1 MWKDRKKAWQIVVL
15 LICIGVII
23 AFLGYWFASFFRS
36 FYRPTVDVIR
46 EELTTENW
54 YEVIAENL
62 QIPWDIAFLPNG
74 EILITERPGTL
85 LKIGKD
91 KTVIPIEGVE
101 HLGEGGLLGL
111 ALHPDFSQNHWL
123 YLYLTTETEGGLMN
137 RVLRYR
143 LLGNKLFERTTI
155 IDHIPGA
162 SYHDGGKISF
172 GKGYGSQ
179 WYLFITTGDAGN
191 SDFAQDTHSLAGKIL
206 RIFPDGT
213 IPKDNPFGNAVFSYG
228 HRNPQGITW
237 DDQGRL
243 WATEHGRSGVL
254 SGLDELNI
262 IEMGKNYGWPI
273 IQGDET
279 REGMHTPVIQSGSD
293 DTWAPSG
300 IAFLNGSLFFGGLR
314 GEALYE
320 YTIADGTL
328 KMHLQKEFGRIRAVA
343 TGPDGYL
350 YITTSNTDGRGT
362 HRDRDDKLIR
372 INPEIF

>member
-1 MWKDRKKAWQIVVL
+1 MWKDGKKAWQIVIL
-15 LICIGVII
+15 LIIIGATI
-23 AFLGYWFASFFRS
+23 AFLGYWTASFPQS
-36 FYRPTVDVIR
+36 FYRPTVGVTR
-46 EELTTENW
+46 EKLTTENW
-54 YEVIAENL
+54 HEVIADTL

-74 EILITERPGTL
+74 EILVTERPGTL
-85 LKIGKD
+85 LKIGKN
-91 KTVIPIEGVE
+91 KTAIPIEGVR

-137 RVLRYR
+137 RVERYR
-143 LLGNKLFERTTI
+143 LLGNKLFERTII
-155 IDHIPGA
+155 IDRIPGA
-162 SYHDGGKISF
+162 SHHDGGKISF
-172 GKGYGSQ
+172 GKGSGSQ
-179 WYLFITTGDAGN
+179 WYLFITVGDAGSSN
-191 SDFAQDTHSLAGKIL
+191 FAQDTHSLAGKIL
-206 RIFPDGT
+206 RIFPDGA

-279 REGMHTPVIQSGSD
+279 REGMHAPVIQSGSD

-320 YTIADGTL
+320 YHIAEGTL
-328 KMHLQKEFGRIRAVA
+328 KIHFQKEFGRIRAVA
-343 TGPDGYL
+343 LGPDGYL

-362 HRDRDDKLIR
+362 PRDGDDKLIR